1 MRSGERE
8 SNRERWE
15 RLSETER
22 VRDRDIREQDMER
35 WERERRERSGEN
47 GSGGGRT
54 Q

>member
-35 WERERRERSGEN
+35 WVRERRERSGEN